1 MRSIVTVAG
10 LVLLGALLLG
20 APDAVAA
27 PVDPD
32 VVATAVV
39 DRRAV
44 RASDRGPGG
53 RTWPSRPP
61 RSRSRSRPT
70 TPRSPTDP
78 TDRRDPSP
86 RSPPI
91 RQPTEPTADQPV
103 PAAAPV
109 GRPRPA
115 PAGVPVPA
123 RIDTGEGPGAPAGP
137 AWWLIA
143 LPALALLGMTA
154 GGAYRWI
161 RRTERSA
168 R

>member
-39 DRRAV
+39 DPGPQRPRPGRPDVAEPATEVAV
-44 RASDRGPGG
+44 EE
-53 RTWPSRPP
+53 
-61 RSRSRSRPT
+61 PT
-70 TPRSPTDP
+70 DDPAEPTDP
-78 TDRRDPSP
+78 T
-86 RSPPI
+86 
-91 RQPTEPTADQPV
+91 TEPEPAEPADQATDQPTADQPV

-154 GGAYRWI
+154 GGTYRWI